1 MRATRSCGS
10 IGPLES
16 TAPLQRMCAALM
28 DVPRLLVSIKRALQ
42 TVSRSLRL
50 RTGDAKTAV
59 LKTTSIADLPG
70 IEAHPPEAGNE
81 CVPDFPWNGAG
92 S

>member
-1 MRATRSCGS
+1 
-10 IGPLES
+10 
-16 TAPLQRMCAALM
+16 MCAALM

-59 LKTTSIADLPG
+59 LKTTSIADRVVSVFD
-70 IEAHPPEAGNE
+70 PEAR
-81 CVPDFPWNGAG
+81 PFGAG
-92 S
+92 R